1 MYELHW
7 IGKPKENSS
16 IYSDGPNYL
25 SANLQRFSRPGR
37 STMAIWNDEEYL
49 VANLI
54 DKTDYARS
62 EICKFN

>member
-25 SANLQRFSRPGR
+25 SANLQRFSA
-37 STMAIWNDEEYL
+37 TWK
-49 VANLI
+49 I
-54 DKTDYARS
+54 DDGHLK
-62 EICKFN
+62 